1 MNLIDVWIG
10 LKEVGI
16 SLFGE
21 KMHFGIRKL
30 SFQAPDNGRRQNNVA
45 NGTKT
50 YDQEFCLQNKNP
62 EGYKSS
68 GFKYNQF
75 IATAG

>member
-1 MNLIDVWIG
+1 MWTCLQQI
-10 LKEVGI
+10 GI

-21 KMHFGIRKL
+21 EMHFGIRKL
-30 SFQAPDNGRRQNNVA
+30 SFQAPNNRRSQNNVA

-62 EGYKSS
+62 EVYKSS